1 MTEPLSLLVF
11 TVDSLR
17 LGLRLEAV
25 DQAVRACEVTPL
37 PGAPAPVVGAIN
49 MHGEIIPVLDLRQR
63 LGLPARAIGVDDQF
77 LMVRAD
83 DRRYAVPVDEVDGV
97 CEFALEDVVPAG
109 KLVDGLPHLEG
120 AVRLPDGLLLIEDP
134 RRFLDIDGLQELARA
149 LQQERERGP

>member
-37 PGAPAPVVGAIN
+37 PGAPAPVVGAVN

-63 LGLPARAIGVDDQF
+63 LGVTARAIGVDDQF
-77 LMVRAD
+77 LMVRTG
-83 DRRYAVPVDEVDGV
+83 DRRYAVPVDDVDGV
-97 CEFALEDVVPAG
+97 GEFACHDVIPTEQF
-109 KLVDGLPHLEG
+109 VDGLAHLAG

-134 RRFLDIDGLQELARA
+134 GQFLDTDSLQRLALALQEERVRA
-149 LQQERERGP
+149 D